1 MAHLRLALRTL
12 LRTPFVTAVAVA
24 SLAFGIGA
32 NAAIFSLFDHMLL
45 RSLPVA
51 EPEQL
56 VNLGAPGP
64 KPGSQSCSQQ
74 GPCSDV
80 FSYAM
85 FRDLEKVQ
93 EPFVSLAAHVG
104 FGANLSYRGQTMTGD
119 GLLVSGSYFPTLG
132 IQASAGRLFTPD
144 DDRTVAS
151 HFVVVLSEA
160 YWRTRFASN
169 PQVLNDTLTINGQPM
184 TIIGIAPRDFTGTT
198 LGSQPQVFVPLTMR
212 GLMQPGFKGFEN
224 RRIYW
229 AYLFARLKPG
239 VSIEQATTAINGP
252 YRAIVNDVEVPL
264 QQGMSEQTLARFKTK
279 TITVVDGRQGQSDMR
294 EEATTPLILLLS
306 VTGLVLLIACANIAN
321 LLLVRG
327 AGRAGEMA
335 VRLSIGAN
343 RRQLIGQL
351 LLESLLLASI
361 GAALGIVVSQWTL
374 KFIGALLPPEGAATI
389 AFEIDS
395 VVILFCA
402 AMAIGTGLI
411 SGLFPALHST
421 RPSLLSTLKEDAGQK
436 GAARGARRFRTAL
449 ATVQIALSMALL
461 VAAGLF
467 MRSLVNVTRV
477 ELGVQAENVITF
489 NIAPEL
495 NGYTPERS
503 RALFER
509 IEDALAAMPG
519 VTEVTAS
526 MVPIL
531 GGSNWGTSVSV
542 QGFAAGPDT
551 DTHANYNE
559 VGPGFFRTLGMP
571 LIKGREF
578 TRADGPNAAKVAIV
592 NESFARKFNLG
603 TDVVGKRMGQSTGNA
618 AKLDVEIVGFVKDAK
633 YSEVKDEIPPLFF
646 LPYRQDSGIGRIN
659 FYVRS
664 ALDPRQLMPG
674 LTATMAR
681 LDPNLPV
688 DGLKT
693 LEQQVRENVFLDR
706 MISTLA
712 AAFAVLATMLAGIGL
727 YGVLAYTV
735 AQRTREIGVRMALGA
750 DAVRVRSMVLRQ
762 VGVMTAIG
770 GVFGLAAAF
779 GLGRLAQSLLYQM
792 EGSDPLVFG
801 LATVVLVLVA
811 FAAGYVPAARAA
823 KIDPMLALRYE

>member
-93 EPFVSLAAHVG
+93 EPFVSLAAHVS

-119 GLLVSGSYFPTLG
+119 GLLVSGSYFPALG
-132 IQASAGRLFTPD
+132 IQPAAGRLFTPD

-169 PQVLNDTLTINGQPM
+169 PQVINDTLSVNGQPM
-184 TIIGIAPRDFTGTT
+184 TIVGIAPRGFTGTT
-198 LGSQPQVFVPLTMR
+198 LGSQPQVYVPLTMR
-212 GLMQPGFKGFEN
+212 GLMQPGFRGFEN
-224 RRIYW
+224 RRSYW
-229 AYLFARLKPG
+229 AYVFARLKPG
-239 VSIEQATTAINGP
+239 VSIEQARAAINAP

-264 QQGMSEQTLARFKTK
+264 QQGMSEQTLAQFKAK
-279 TITVVDGRQGQSDMR
+279 TITVVEGRRGQSDMH

-351 LLESLLLASI
+351 LLESLLLSTI

-374 KFIGALLPPEGAATI
+374 KFIGALLPPEAAATI
-389 AFEIDS
+389 AFGIDS
-395 VVILFCA
+395 GVMLFCA

-411 SGLFPALHST
+411 SGLFPSLHST

-509 IEDALAAMPG
+509 IEDELAAMPG
-519 VTEVTAS
+519 VTDVTAS

-531 GGSNWGTSVSV
+531 GGSNWGSSVSV

-592 NESFARKFNLG
+592 NESFARKFNLE

>member
-1 MAHLRLALRTL
+1 
-12 LRTPFVTAVAVA
+12 VAVA

-45 RSLPVA
+45 RSLSVA

-93 EPFVSLAAHVG
+93 EPFVSLAAHVS

-119 GLLVSGSYFPTLG
+119 GLLVSGSYFPALG
-132 IQASAGRLFTPD
+132 IQPAAGRLFTPD

-169 PQVLNDTLTINGQPM
+169 PQVINDTLSVNGQPM
-184 TIIGIAPRDFTGTT
+184 TIVGIAPRGFTGTT
-198 LGSQPQVFVPLTMR
+198 LGSQPQVYVPLTMR

-224 RRIYW
+224 RRSYW
-229 AYLFARLKPG
+229 AYVFARLKPG
-239 VSIEQATTAINGP
+239 VSIEQARAAINAP

-264 QQGMSEQTLARFKTK
+264 QQGMSEQTLAQFKAK
-279 TITVVDGRQGQSDMR
+279 TITVVEGRRGQSDMH

-351 LLESLLLASI
+351 LLESLLLSTI

-374 KFIGALLPPEGAATI
+374 KFIGALLPPEAAATI
-389 AFEIDS
+389 AFGIDS
-395 VVILFCA
+395 GVMLFCA

-509 IEDALAAMPG
+509 IEDELAAMPG
-519 VTEVTAS
+519 VTDVTAS

-531 GGSNWGTSVSV
+531 GGSNWGSSVSV

>member
-1 MAHLRLALRTL
+1 
-12 LRTPFVTAVAVA
+12 
-24 SLAFGIGA
+24 
-32 NAAIFSLFDHMLL
+32 
-45 RSLPVA
+45 
-51 EPEQL
+51 
-56 VNLGAPGP
+56 
-64 KPGSQSCSQQ
+64 
-74 GPCSDV
+74 
-80 FSYAM
+80 
-85 FRDLEKVQ
+85 
-93 EPFVSLAAHVG
+93 
-104 FGANLSYRGQTMTGD
+104 
-119 GLLVSGSYFPTLG
+119 
-132 IQASAGRLFTPD
+132 
-144 DDRTVAS
+144 
-151 HFVVVLSEA
+151 
-160 YWRTRFASN
+160 
-169 PQVLNDTLTINGQPM
+169 
-184 TIIGIAPRDFTGTT
+184 
-198 LGSQPQVFVPLTMR
+198 
-212 GLMQPGFKGFEN
+212 
-224 RRIYW
+224 
-229 AYLFARLKPG
+229 
-239 VSIEQATTAINGP
+239 
-252 YRAIVNDVEVPL
+252 
-264 QQGMSEQTLARFKTK
+264 
-279 TITVVDGRQGQSDMR
+279 
-294 EEATTPLILLLS
+294 
-306 VTGLVLLIACANIAN
+306 
-321 LLLVRG
+321 
-327 AGRAGEMA
+327 MA

-351 LLESLLLASI
+351 LLESLLLSTI

-374 KFIGALLPPEGAATI
+374 KFIGALLPPEAAATI
-389 AFEIDS
+389 AFGIDS
-395 VVILFCA
+395 GVMLFCA

-509 IEDALAAMPG
+509 IEDELAAMPG
-519 VTEVTAS
+519 VTDVTAS

-531 GGSNWGTSVSV
+531 GGSNWGSSVSV

>member
-32 NAAIFSLFDHMLL
+32 NAAIFSMFDHMLL

-51 EPEQL
+51 EPERL

-93 EPFVSLAAHVG
+93 EPFVSLAAHVS

-132 IQASAGRLFTPD
+132 IQPAAGRLFTPD

-151 HFVVVLSEA
+151 HFVVVLSET

-169 PQVLNDTLTINGQPM
+169 PQVINDTLTVNGQPM
-184 TIIGIAPRDFTGTT
+184 TIAGVAPRGFTGTT

-224 RRIYW
+224 RRSYW
-229 AYLFARLKPG
+229 AYVFARLKPG
-239 VSIEQATTAINGP
+239 VSIEQATAAINVP

-264 QQGMSEQTLARFKTK
+264 QQGMSAQTLAQFKAK
-279 TITVVDGRQGQSDMR
+279 AITVVEGRRGQSDMH
-294 EEATTPLILLLS
+294 EEATTPLILLFS

-351 LLESLLLASI
+351 LLESVLLSTI

-374 KFIGALLPPEGAATI
+374 KFIGALLPPEAAVTI
-389 AFEIDS
+389 AFGIDS
-395 VVILFCA
+395 GVILFCA
-402 AMAIGTGLI
+402 ALAIGTGLV

-421 RPSLLSTLKEDAGQK
+421 RPSLVSTLKEDAGQK

-509 IEDALAAMPG
+509 IEDELAAMPG
-519 VTEVTAS
+519 VTEVAAS
-526 MVPIL
+526 MVPVL
-531 GGSNWGTSVSV
+531 GGSNWGSSVSV

-559 VGPGFFRTLGMP
+559 IGPGFFRTLGMP
-571 LIKGREF
+571 LITGREF
-578 TRADGPNAAKVAIV
+578 TRADGPTGAKVAIV

-603 TDVVGKRMGQSTGNA
+603 TDVVGKRMGQGIGTA
-618 AKLDVEIVGFVKDAK
+618 AKLDLEIVGFVKDAK

-646 LPYRQDSGIGRIN
+646 LPYRQDQGIGHIN

-762 VGVMTAIG
+762 VAVMTAIG

-792 EGSDPLVFG
+792 EGSDPLVFA